1 LSSLP
6 DIKVNKALV
15 IMFFFKR
22 ENIYTLFLLF
32 LFSFIFECGTAHKQC
47 TTGVGKRVC
56 MFCTCAVLQMT
67 RSAPPERTLTR
78 RTASHGHGRREVRP
92 RLAPRPTSTLSVEDI
107 YRTAENERLQYC
119 TSSRLQNLAHAQS
132 QTAFFRHEQS
142 TYSRPNT
149 SMSRDG
155 NSTRRDTN
163 TPMSAWSEPLISRP
177 SSIIPHPGR

>member
-1 LSSLP
+1 MHY
-6 DIKVNKALV
+6 I
-15 IMFFFKR
+15 
-22 ENIYTLFLLF
+22 
-32 LFSFIFECGTAHKQC
+32 
-47 TTGVGKRVC
+47 GVGKCVC

-67 RSAPPERTLTR
+67 RSAPPERTLAR

-119 TSSRLQNLAHAQS
+119 TSSRLHNLAHAQS